1 MVPRDSKGA
10 WIRDFNPFS
19 GFSFS
24 EGNSWQYSW
33 YVPHDIPGLVDLLGK
48 DLFNSR
54 LEEGFRRSEEKNFAA
69 HAFDRSRK
77 TIHEYYINH
86 GNQANMQAAYLF
98 NYSGKPRLTQKY
110 TRAIMDRFYGI
121 TPYHGWEGDEDE
133 GQMGAWYVMSAMG
146 FFEMNGG
153 TSPDLLVDLTGP
165 IFDRITIQLDPRYYP
180 GSEFVIETR
189 NQSKENIYIRSVS
202 LNGKELKDPRI
213 SFRDIV
219 QGGRIV
225 FEMES
230 GNGW

>member
-1 MVPRDSKGA
+1 VAGYA
-10 WIRDFNPFS
+10 GIS
-19 GFSFS
+19 GRVSS
-24 EGNSWQYSW
+24 EWVAGIAPEYPWQYSW
-33 YVPHDIPGLVDLLGK
+33 YVPHDIPGLVDLIGV

-54 LEEGFRRSEEKNFAA
+54 LEEGFLKSVDKNFAA

-77 TIHEYYINH
+77 TIHEYHINH

-98 NYSGKPRLTQKY
+98 NYSGKPRMTQKY
-110 TRAIMDRFYGI
+110 TRAIMDQFYGT
-121 TPYHGWEGDEDE
+121 TPYNGWEGDEDE
-133 GQMGAWYVMSAMG
+133 GQMGAWYVMSALG

-153 TSPDLLVDLTGP
+153 TSADLRVDLTGP
-165 IFDRITIQLDPRYYP
+165 IFDRIQIQLDSQYYP

-189 NQSKENIYIRSVS
+189 NLSEENIYIRSIT

-219 QGGRIV
+219 KGGKLV

-230 GNGW
+230 GNDWGN